1 MINLKKTVLASL
13 FLVSSAFAQDGG
25 LKALLTDN
33 ASIGA
38 SVGMMSYVSSNPDME
53 LAYGVNYTKSINAVV
68 GVQAGLLS
76 GALTNSSGTLDF
88 SSLTAKG
95 LVNLS
100 NLSISTCS
108 NLKFYASAGA
118 GLMNVKDSGRALMPN
133 LGGGVKYVFS
143 DKYENMDLDFSSSV
157 SAGSLAGS
165 VYFAPNVM
173 FNLGLNY
180 RFSTKEESVEWN
192 NPLDAMYGDIANV
205 KTEIEGLSTDSDGD
219 GVSDAFDADNNT
231 PEGVAV
237 DGKGNA
243 LDVDMDGVAD
253 YADED
258 PFTARGVQVD
268 AKGRELDSDKDGVAN
283 SVDMEP
289 NTPSGATVNFKGQEI
304 RGAKD
309 AFMPS
314 VYFDFNSSTVSYAN
328 YERLASVAA
337 LLQANPS
344 YTLKVIGY
352 ADSVGNSE
360 NNHKIALRRANA
372 VIDALVNMFS
382 VDASRLSAQSKGE
395 DAPLANESVKVSETT
410 SDGQVISNNLSR
422 MNRRV
427 EFVIE

>member
-1 MINLKKTVLASL
+1 MTKVSIIIPTLNEEESL
-13 FLVSSAFAQDGG
+13 DI
-25 LKALLTDN
+25 LLRELN
-33 ASIGA
+33 EYKENIGEII
-38 SVGMMSYVSSNPDME
+38 VVDVQTFQEGDM
-53 LAYGVNYTKSINAVV
+53 YD
-68 GVQAGLLS
+68 
-76 GALTNSSGTLDF
+76 SSGKVI
-88 SSLTAKG
+88 SSLKG
-95 LVNLS
+95 DNGEVYI
-100 NLSISTCS
+100 ISGFTS
-108 NLKFYASAGA
+108 STRVRLYD
-118 GLMNVKDSGRALMPN
+118 VDSDADGVTDALDAFPTDPN
-133 LGGGVKYVFS
+133 ESLDSDGDGVGDNS
-143 DKYENMDLDFSSSV
+143 DEF
-157 SAGSLAGS
+157 
-165 VYFAPNVM
+165 PNIAD
-173 FNLGLNY
+173 
-180 RFSTKEESVEWN
+180 ESV
-192 NPLDAMYGDIANV
+192 
-205 KTEIEGLSTDSDGD
+205 DSDGD
-219 GVSDAFDADNNT
+219 GVSDAFDGDNNT

-253 YADED
+253 YLDED